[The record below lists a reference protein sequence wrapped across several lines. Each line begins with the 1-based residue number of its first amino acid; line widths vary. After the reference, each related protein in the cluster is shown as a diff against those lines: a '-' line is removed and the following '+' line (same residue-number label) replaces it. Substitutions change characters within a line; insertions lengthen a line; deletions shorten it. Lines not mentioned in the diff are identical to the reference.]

1 MRFFLILLLVFN
13 TALSYSQKY
22 SGDGMLYVL
31 GQVKDSSQIY
41 KDFSEEWG
49 FERKI
54 SLPEKGLRMSRNSE
68 TQRITVLFFA
78 GKGYEVGDLK
88 YQMFDGKMPF
98 GITMNDDFAVLRDK
112 LGPEKSG
119 GEEFVNFNKNGV
131 VIFAKFKNKSKSKL
145 EYIKIGLSFGQIE
158 YNPNQKKDELIYD
171 VVTDDILKTVPDEN
185 NTKPTNETKVSEQT
199 NRSNRDRVNI
209 EDFKPSDLSS
219 SSSSKPIVSS
229 KKSPF
234 YRALLTVLAS
244 GSETYFESIKAGA
257 LSSTSNFWSYKYT
270 YPTTLKIPGE
280 SYNFIY
286 SFPFQTSQK
295 DFVSVLKE
303 GNYDSSFKSVY
314 DETLQ
319 KLKIDFQTTEGWRH
333 SYPKDEDPNFPLKDF
348 EVQNEKFGSVV
359 LDYHKKPSG
368 ESVLYLRFLLYYD

>member
-1 MRFFLILLLVFN
+1 MRLLFIFSVFFNSTFL
-13 TALSYSQKY
+13 YSQQY

-31 GQVKDSSQIY
+31 GQVKDSSQVY
-41 KDFSEEWG
+41 KDFSKEWG
-49 FERKI
+49 FGRKT
-54 SLPEKGLRMSRNSE
+54 SLPEKGIRMSKNSE
-68 TQRITVLFFA
+68 TQRISALFFA
-78 GKGYEVGDLK
+78 GKGYEVGDVK
-88 YQMFDGKMPF
+88 FQMFEGKMPF
-98 GITMNDDFAVLRDK
+98 GITMNDDFTILREK

-119 GEEFVNFNKNGV
+119 GEEFVKFNKNGV

-158 YNPNQKKDELIYD
+158 YYPNQKKDELNFD
-171 VVTDDILKTVPDEN
+171 A
-185 NTKPTNETKVSEQT
+185 VSEDIMKSTPNESNISQSVDSKT
-199 NRSNRDRVNI
+199 EVPANRSNRDKVSVD
-209 EDFKPSDLSS
+209 DFKPAEFSS
-219 SSSSKPIVSS
+219 NTPSKPAVSS
-229 KKSPF
+229 KKSSF

-244 GSETYFESIKAGA
+244 GSETYFESIRAGA
-257 LSSTSNFWSYKYT
+257 LSTTSNFWSYKYT

-280 SYNFIY
+280 AYNFIY

-303 GNYDSSFKSVY
+303 GSYDSSFKSIY

-319 KLKIDFQTTEGWRH
+319 KLKSDFPTSEGWRH

-348 EVQNEKFGSVV
+348 EVQNEKYGSVV